1 MILRTLLRQK
11 IHALPA
17 HTKAVFKSLRG
28 FGNTPA
34 LPRIGVRD
42 IVHHTN
48 ELFEYDSGRWL

>member
-1 MILRTLLRQK
+1 MILRTPLRRK
-11 IHALPA
+11 IQALPA
-17 HTKAVFKSLRG
+17 YTKAVFKSLRG

-34 LPRIGVRD
+34 LSRTGVRD